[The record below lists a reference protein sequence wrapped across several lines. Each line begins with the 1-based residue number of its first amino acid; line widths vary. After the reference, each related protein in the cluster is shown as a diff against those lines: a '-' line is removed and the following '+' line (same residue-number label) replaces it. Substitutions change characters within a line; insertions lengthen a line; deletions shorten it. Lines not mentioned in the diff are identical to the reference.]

1 MRKKKNRI
9 KTKSILIALTIVC
22 ISAMLLTMTNI
33 VSFTPLRSAASVLIV
48 PFQKGINSIGSWLN
62 ERGASFKNAE
72 ELSAENDELKERI
85 AELEAENVKLIQNEA
100 ELLRLRKLYDIDQDY
115 SQYEKV
121 AANVISKDPGNWYST
136 FIIDKGS
143 TSGIEVDMN
152 VISGGGLV
160 GIVTEVGKNWA
171 KIRSIIDDS
180 SNVSAMTITNFDT
193 CIVSGDLTVSDE
205 GYLAFSRMSTENDVL
220 PGERLVTSNISD
232 KYLEGIL
239 IGTIASISSDS
250 NDLTKTGYVIPFVD
264 FRNLQEV
271 LVVLETKAGTDE

>member
-1 MRKKKNRI
+1 MKRKKNRI

-22 ISAMLLTMTNI
+22 VSAMLLTMTNI
-33 VSFTPLRSAASVLIV
+33 VSFTSVRSAASVLIV
-48 PFQKGINSIGSWLN
+48 PFQKGINSIGSWFN
-62 ERGASFKNAE
+62 DRGASFRNAE

-85 AELEAENVKLIQNEA
+85 AELEAENVKLIQDQA

-115 SQYEKV
+115 SQYAKV

-143 TSGIEVDMN
+143 SSGIEVDMN

-160 GIVTEVGKNWA
+160 GIVTEVGNSWA

-205 GYLAFSRMSTENDVL
+205 GYLAFSRMNTENDVL

-239 IGTIASISSDS
+239 IGTIASITSDS
-250 NDLTKTGYVIPFVD
+250 NNLTKTGYVIPFVD

-271 LVVLETKAGTDE
+271 LVILETKAGTDD